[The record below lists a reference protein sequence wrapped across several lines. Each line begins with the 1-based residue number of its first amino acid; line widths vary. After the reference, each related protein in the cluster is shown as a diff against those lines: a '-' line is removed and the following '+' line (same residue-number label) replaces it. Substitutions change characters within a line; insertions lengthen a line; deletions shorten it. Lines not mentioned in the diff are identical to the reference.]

1 MAGGFTLKTKNIP
14 SFKSFLIKN
23 FLKSSVNKSK
33 VINLYIDSVIAPSA
47 LNLDFFKEIENLAP
61 FGSANI
67 EPKFVVEDIKVINSN
82 IIADKHIKS
91 LLCGK
96 DGTVFKSIYF
106 NGNNTRFADIL
117 SKDYKK
123 NFNIAGRLSLNEW
136 KGKKNIE
143 FVIEDIATK

>member
-1 MAGGFTLKTKNIP
+1 M
-14 SFKSFLIKN
+14 
-23 FLKSSVNKSK
+23 
-33 VINLYIDSVIAPSA
+33 
-47 LNLDFFKEIENLAP
+47 
-61 FGSANI
+61 
-67 EPKFVVEDIKVINSN
+67 EDIKVINSN